1 MANQDAKTW
10 FITGA
15 ARGLGFQVA
24 HSAAEAGDNVVVT
37 GRNIEALR
45 AAYKGY
51 GANLLALELDVRQQD
66 QIEHSVRQAVEHF
79 GRIDVLVNNAGYG
92 QLGIFEEIAEQKIEA
107 QFQTNVFGLMAVTRA
122 VLPYM
127 REQKAGH
134 IINLSSIGGV
144 FGVDGASVY
153 CATKFAVE
161 GFSEC
166 LALEVKQFGIGVTI
180 VEPGFFR
187 TDFLDP
193 SSVSYGDHQLEDYKA
208 YSEQVTGSYQNH
220 NHQQAGDP
228 VKFGQVVVS
237 LANEATPPLRF
248 AAGSDA
254 IELLDKAYRSR
265 LKELEDWDHLSTTT
279 DINLHRYAI

>member
-1 MANQDAKTW
+1 MGNQKAKTW

-15 ARGLGFQVA
+15 TRGLGFQIA
-24 HSAAEAGDNVVVT
+24 KSAAAAGDNVIVS

-45 AAYKGY
+45 AAYKEHGESV
-51 GANLLALELDVRQQD
+51 LALELDVCQHE
-66 QIEHSVRQAVEHF
+66 QIERAVQHGVDHF

-92 QLGIFEEIAEQKIEA
+92 QLGIFEEVDESKVES
-107 QFQTNVFGLMAVTRA
+107 QFRTNVFGLMEVTRA
-122 VLPYM
+122 VLPHM
-127 REQKAGH
+127 RQQKAGH

-144 FGVDGASVY
+144 AGFDGASIY

-161 GFSEC
+161 GFSES
-166 LALEVKQFGIGVTI
+166 LALEVKQFGIDITI

-193 SSVSYGDHQLEDYKA
+193 SSVSYGDSKLGDYEA
-208 YSEQVTGSYQNH
+208 YSEKVNASYQDH

-228 VKFGQVVVS
+228 IKFGHVVVG

-254 IELLDKAYRSR
+254 IELLGETYRKR
-265 LKELEDWDHLSTTT
+265 LAELEQWAHLSRTT
-279 DINLHRYAI
+279 DIN